1 VALDPKR
8 SEPAL
13 QSKTKPARF
22 INGVHLPSFALE
34 LGRPV
39 QKRFFAKT
47 LWRLGITAAF
57 LHHHDIKILVH
68 INPKLDDCFAA
79 IKLAAGSLV

>member
-13 QSKTKPARF
+13 QSKTKSARF
-22 INGVHLPSFALE
+22 INGVHLPCLFLE

-39 QKRFFAKT
+39 QEPFLTKT
-47 LWRLGITAAF
+47 LWRLGITSP
-57 LHHHDIKILVH
+57 LLQDHGVKLLVY
-68 INPKLDDCFAA
+68 INPKLDH
-79 IKLAAGSLV
+79 AGANH